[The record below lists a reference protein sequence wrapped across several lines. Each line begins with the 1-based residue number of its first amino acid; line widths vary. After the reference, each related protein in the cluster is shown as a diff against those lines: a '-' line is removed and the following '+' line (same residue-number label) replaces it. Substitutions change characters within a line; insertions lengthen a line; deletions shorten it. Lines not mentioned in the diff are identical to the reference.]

1 MRSKLPGSDLSKIWV
16 LSDSTKSGQ
25 LFFPEFALAM
35 YLCNLR
41 LTGREVPSSLPET
54 IKNEVSSM
62 VDII

>member
-1 MRSKLPGSDLSKIWV
+1 MRSKLGGADLSKIWV

-41 LTGREVPSSLPET
+41 ITGRELPPSCLLYTSDAADE
-54 IKNEVSSM
+54 M
-62 VDII
+62 D